1 MFRLFLFPKGS
12 DDNLLDSDGTVIIIL
27 WFKSADIQ
35 FAKCQILFQS
45 HVAQITHC
53 QFLMHILI
61 ISLDY
66 AVYPHI
72 YVCRSFIILDQF

>member
-27 WFKSADIQ
+27 CLKSADIQ

-53 QFLMHILI
+53 QFVMHKLI
-61 ISLDY
+61 ISNY
-66 AVYPHI
+66 AVYLHI
-72 YVCRSFIILDQF
+72 YVCRSFIIFDQF